1 LLCRTSTY
9 IKTLVNNRKQALKD
23 TEWMPLI
30 LRLLFFNIMKKTLYP
45 HQKEFLDEILLKIKE
60 VDSVCCQLS
69 TGGGKTVV
77 FTELVRILDSKTLI
91 LVDSSDL
98 VEQTVKTFQ
107 KQGLDVGCILAGNK
121 KIPENKII
129 VAMVKSL
136 WNRRKKMPLFEYCVI
151 DECHIWEFNKLFEY
165 LPNCKRIGF
174 TATPVRLKRNKVD
187 DEFSEL
193 ETMSQWY
200 NDIVCGKPISW
211 LMEHG
216 YLIPEKNE
224 YIEFDSSPLK
234 TDSSGEF
241 TASSLKEVFQSE
253 SYKNA
258 LRKTFDKLCDGKK
271 TLLFTSSTETNA
283 IYSELFKDKNV
294 KTYDS
299 VNNNPNE
306 RDEIVEWFRTTP
318 DALLINTGCFTKG
331 FDVCDVEVILM
342 ARATKSL
349 SLWIQIAGRGAR
361 KTSKIEKPYF
371 LLIDGGNNNEEHGI
385 FSFDRDWR
393 KIFFDRQRK
402 SFLNEEIDCDE
413 CGFRYPKRDKS
424 CPNCGAIPEIEEFD
438 EDEDDE
444 PVKEFKIKGQ
454 KSAPVIP
461 TLDINFH
468 IEKGHTKYETL
479 KILKQKWVT
488 FLCKFD
494 ITLQNFE
501 YHERKGSFK
510 DRFTKYLRPL
520 YLQILRSILK
530 DSKHVKFD
538 SYTEKIITETKKK
551 KYEI

>member
-1 LLCRTSTY
+1 M
-9 IKTLVNNRKQALKD
+9 
-23 TEWMPLI
+23 EH
-30 LRLLFFNIMKKTLYP
+30 LRNIRNVYHPIRARLHSQTDGIFIFMKKTLYP
-45 HQKEFLDEILLKIKE
+45 HQKEFLDEILQKIKE

-77 FTELVRILDSKTLI
+77 FTELVRILNAKTLI
-91 LVDSSDL
+91 LVDSEDL
-98 VEQTVKTFQ
+98 VNQTVDTFK

-121 KIPENKII
+121 KIPDNKII

-136 WNRRKKMPLFEYCVI
+136 WNRRKKMPLFQYCVI
-151 DECHIWEFNKLFEY
+151 DEAHIWEFNKLFEF
-165 LPNCKRIGF
+165 LPKCKRIGF
-174 TATPVRLKRNKVD
+174 TATPVRLKRNKI
-187 DEFSEL
+187 DEEYSEV

-200 NDIVCGKPISW
+200 DDIVCGKPISW

-224 YIEFDSSPLK
+224 YIDFDSSGLK
-234 TDSSGEF
+234 TDASGEF

-253 SYKNA
+253 SYKEA

-271 TLLFTSSTETNA
+271 TLLFTSSTETNR
-283 IYSELFKDKNV
+283 IYAELFDDKNV

-299 VNNNPNE
+299 VNNSPNE
-306 RDEIVEWFRTTP
+306 RDDIVEWFRTTP

-393 KIFFDRQRK
+393 KIFFDKQRK
-402 SFLNEEIDCDE
+402 SYLKDMYECEE
-413 CGFRYPKRDKS
+413 CGFNFEKKDKI
-424 CPNCGAIPEIEEFD
+424 CPNCGAEIPEKEKPEEAEQKLF
-438 EDEDDE
+438 E
-444 PVKEFKIKGQ
+444 IKGQ
-454 KSAPVIP
+454 KAKPIIP
-461 TLDINFH
+461 TLDLNFH
-468 IEKGHTKYETL
+468 IIKGHSKYQAL
-479 KILKQKWVT
+479 KILKEKWIT

-494 ITLQNFE
+494 IPKNDFE
-501 YHERKGSFK
+501 WHERHGNFRQRFK
-510 DRFTKYLRPL
+510 KHLFPIYFVVIKSELKDGKPVKLNSYVDK
-520 YLQILRSILK
+520 ILK
-530 DSKHVKFD
+530 
-538 SYTEKIITETKKK
+538 ETKIK
-551 KYEI
+551 KYE